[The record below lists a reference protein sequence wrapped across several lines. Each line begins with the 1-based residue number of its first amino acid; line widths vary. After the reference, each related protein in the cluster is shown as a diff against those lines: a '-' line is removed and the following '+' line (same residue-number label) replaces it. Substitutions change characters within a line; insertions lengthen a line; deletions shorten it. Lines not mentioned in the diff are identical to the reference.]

1 MRLLFASCSQS
12 NDVISVCIE
21 IKRKKWQ
28 GKSRKIHKLF
38 ITKPNEK
45 LIKIHKLQLFKR
57 NFQLFIDLLTIL
69 KPNDIV
75 ENKY

>member
-21 IKRKKWQ
+21 IERKKWQ
-28 GKSRKIHKLF
+28 GKSKKIHKLF

-45 LIKIHKLQLFKR
+45 LMKINELQLFKQT
-57 NFQLFIDLLTIL
+57 FQLFID
-69 KPNDIV
+69 
-75 ENKY
+75 

>member
-21 IKRKKWQ
+21 TERKKWQ
-28 GKSRKIHKLF
+28 GKSKKIHKLF

-45 LIKIHKLQLFKR
+45 LMKINELQLFKQT
-57 NFQLFIDLLTIL
+57 FQLFID
-69 KPNDIV
+69 
-75 ENKY
+75 